1 MNIML
6 VRVRGGTRETGFRR
20 AAGARKRNIMTQFV
34 MEAVVLCEVG
44 GVVGVVLGIIG
55 GNGAA
60 YFLKVPP
67 VFPADW
73 AVLGLLICSA
83 VCVRVGIYPARK
95 AANFD
100 PIESLRY
107 E

>member
-1 MNIML
+1 
-6 VRVRGGTRETGFRR
+6 V
-20 AAGARKRNIMTQFV
+20 
-34 MEAVVLCEVG
+34 
-44 GVVGVVLGIIG
+44 
-55 GNGAA
+55 AA

-83 VCVRVGIYPARK
+83 VGVGFGIYPAWK